1 MRQQKR
7 NFFTKTENITN
18 GLDSLFH
25 DLKSLCI
32 QRDQLFQELNDM
44 QVPVQQFKRFIRYFI
59 TESIDS
65 LTKQKTPSTGY
76 LNTLL
81 SSTHSAPFLLHHYT
95 LTTLCQTSLLYIK
108 IPRHENLT

>member
-7 NFFTKTENITN
+7 NFFTKTEKITK
-18 GLDSLFH
+18 GLDSLCH

-32 QRDQLFQELNDM
+32 RRDQLFQELNDM

-65 LTKQKTPSTGY
+65 LTKQKTPTRY

-81 SSTHSAPFLLHHYT
+81 SSTHSAPFLFHHYT
-95 LTTLCQTSLLYIK
+95 LTTLYQTSLLYIK
-108 IPRHENLT
+108 IPCHENLT